1 MYSVGHSNYLF
12 IVNFDDF
19 IGEVEIFE
27 DALSIA
33 LFPPGLLQSGWRI
46 ETREVAEGTESCI

>member
-1 MYSVGHSNYLF
+1 MYSVGHGNYLF

-33 LFPPGLLQSGWRI
+33 LFPPGLLQSG
-46 ETREVAEGTESCI
+46 